1 MSRKALESRDVSV
14 ETAAGPEALA
24 FYGNK
29 LVILDQEVVI
39 LDKCFSLKL
48 ELRHGNLHFH
58 PMDYLEFIARTKS
71 PPMISDNH
79 YSRLTTI
86 KIPVSRVYYPGS
98 FGRRSGWFKIVKSG
112 NCTC

>member
-58 PMDYLEFIARTKS
+58 PMDYLEFIARTTSHIPDKS
-71 PPMISDNH
+71 QVMIR
-79 YSRLTTI
+79 YSGLYANAH
-86 KIPVSRVYYPGS
+86 P
-98 FGRRSGWFKIVKSG
+98 
-112 NCTC
+112 